1 MSDDRRVSR
10 VLDGQADLVFVEQVL
25 DAIEGLGG
33 SMVRVQDMDRT
44 LFMLAVSEIAT
55 NIATHSSGPVAVRAE
70 LDASSDGLRAV
81 LRDAAPPVDIDWESV
96 ELADTDAESGR
107 GLALA
112 RSVLDEFRHEADASG
127 NTWTLV
133 RRLRNLPE

>member
-1 MSDDRRVSR
+1 MSDDRRDSR
-10 VLDGQADLVFVEQVL
+10 VLDGQADLVFVEHVL

-55 NIATHSSGPVAVRAE
+55 NIVTHSSGPVAVRAE
-70 LDASSDGLRAV
+70 LDATSDGLRAV
-81 LRDAAPPVDIDWESV
+81 LRDTAPPVNIDWESM

-112 RSVLDEFRHEADASG
+112 SSVLDEFRHEADARG
-127 NTWTLV
+127 NTWILV
-133 RRLRNLPE
+133 RRLSNLSE